1 MKLWGTTLAL
11 ASSLVL
17 TAAAVSQDVAQD
29 VAAVPPPPSE
39 FAAPATD
46 PAGRVA
52 REIASLVRA
61 LPNLRAHAPLGQWRL
76 DERARWSIRS
86 EHECLQQLATLGVD
100 AEPFTTR
107 LTPIPTPV
115 RVVSDIGGVRYRK
128 RRSAAVFI
136 VSCELA
142 VRLSHLSSVLREYG
156 VDTVDVTS
164 SWRRTPHTSFHRMG
178 LAIDVHAFHGAAG
191 TWTVERDY
199 PAPNRRRAT
208 CPAADDAP
216 PLRRLACDIAATGRF
231 STMIT
236 PDYSAG
242 HRDHFH
248 IDVRPDDARV
258 FVR

>member
-11 ASSLVL
+11 ASSLAL
-17 TAAAVSQDVAQD
+17 TAVAVSQDVS
-29 VAAVPPPPSE
+29 AVPPPPSE

-52 REIASLVRA
+52 REIAAIVRF
-61 LPNLRAHAPLGQWRL
+61 LPNLRAHARLGQWRL
-76 DERARWSIRS
+76 DERARWSVRS
-86 EHECLQQLATLGVD
+86 EHECLQELASLGVD
-100 AEPFTTR
+100 AEPFTTH

-142 VRLSHLSSVLREYG
+142 VRLSHLSTVLREYG
-156 VDTVDVTS
+156 VNTIDVTS
-164 SWRRTPHTSFHRMG
+164 SWRRQPHTSFHRMG
-178 LAIDVHAFHGAAG
+178 LAIDVHSFHGARG
-191 TWTVERDY
+191 TWIVERDY
-199 PAPNRRRAT
+199 PAPDPRRPT
-208 CPAADDAP
+208 CPVPDDAP

-248 IDVRPDDARV
+248 IDVRPDDPRV